1 MISRQL
7 VFHPSAGGHAPR
19 TCLVKPRV
27 NKRPTLGF
35 PPPCWPAG
43 MRLVMSGL
51 ILFLGLMHAF
61 ADDVSPDKATLL
73 AGIDPDQEL
82 DRKDFDSLFGHIPT
96 TALVKNVKGIPIF
109 CGIEIQDVRNID
121 AAKGTYAIRGFLWYY
136 WDDPRFRFDAES
148 IDSLK
153 WDFAT
158 VADRL
163 WIPEIEFDNSSDD
176 VRRWGETIEVFP
188 KGEVEYWCYFAG
200 TFSDQNGLM
209 DFRRFPCEVLPVTLD
224 LTSPYQ
230 KALLVLKSCRESTPS
245 DAIKELRQR
254 RHPEFSFSEGR
265 VTETSRTYTSEWGRE
280 FSVLRFT
287 VDAKRH
293 KGYYLIHIIL
303 PVIAI
308 LAVFLVGQRVC
319 ISEFEARIGLALTC
333 LLSLI
338 AYTFSFSESLPKLGY
353 LTLMD
358 YFITSN
364 YLLIALG
371 TISTCTR
378 RWVGNRHYAIVHFA
392 SGVDRVLPWLAGILI
407 LLLLAVFVIL

>member
-1 MISRQL
+1 MS
-7 VFHPSAGGHAPR
+7 VSHPALPAMFCKLR
-19 TCLVKPRV
+19 CLVWQLCIASAVLHFQLWFTNARAAE
-27 NKRPTLGF
+27 T
-35 PPPCWPAG
+35 
-43 MRLVMSGL
+43 
-51 ILFLGLMHAF
+51 
-61 ADDVSPDKATLL
+61 SPDNASLL
-73 AGIDPDQEL
+73 ASIDPDQEL
-82 DRKDFDSLFGHIPT
+82 SREDFDALFGHIPS
-96 TALVKNVKGIPIF
+96 TALVKNVKGIPIY
-109 CGIEIQDVRNID
+109 CGIELQDIRDID
-121 AAKGTYAIRGFLWYY
+121 AAKGTYAMRGFLWYY
-136 WDDPRFRFDAES
+136 WDDPRFRFDAKN

-153 WDFAT
+153 WDFA
-158 VADRL
+158 ALSDLL
-163 WIPEIEFDNSSDD
+163 WIPEIEFDNSSDE

-200 TFSDQNGLM
+200 TFSDQDGLM
-209 DFRRFPCEVLPVTLD
+209 DFRRFPCEVLPVSLD

-230 KALLVLKSCRESTPS
+230 KALLVLKPCRESDPA
-245 DAIKELRQR
+245 DAIKELRLR
-254 RHPEFSFSEGR
+254 RHPEFAFSGGR
-265 VTETSRTYTSEWGRE
+265 VIETSRTYTSEWDRE
-280 FSVLRFT
+280 FSVLRLT

-338 AYTFSFSESLPKLGY
+338 AYTFSFSDSLPKLGY

-358 YFITSN
+358 YFITAN

-378 RWVGNRHYAIVHFA
+378 RWAGNANEGVMRFA
-392 SGVDRVLPWLAGILI
+392 SVVDTALPWSALI
-407 LLLLAVFVIL
+407 LVLLVLGVFVLL